1 MNIDKDINMDID
13 VLLDT
18 DIDGNREKTLFYIVK
33 FQAAFISQT

>member
-13 VLLDT
+13 ALVDT
-18 DIDGNREKTLFYIVK
+18 NIDGNREKNLVYVVK